1 MFSSTASALAL
12 FASLVTAQ
20 NSQYA
25 GLYFIQDTGAP
36 LVVERLDPVL
46 FPGAVGSHVHSV
58 VGANTFGPTVSFA
71 SLQQATCS
79 TVYVK
84 ADKSV
89 YWFPELYF
97 RSPQNGS
104 FIQVP
109 ERPEHKIYYFN
120 RAESNETIEEF
131 PNDFR
136 MLAGNSQ
143 LRSMPA
149 TAQGQSITQWY
160 CHGPPDEVSTGFPS
174 FTSCD
179 YGFAGS
185 IHFPHC
191 WNGNA
196 FDINNPYDHMSYPM
210 GDHADS
216 GYCPESHP
224 HVMPHIF
231 VEFWFNVN
239 QFNGYYTAND
249 KPWVLAMGDPTGY
262 GFHADFINGWQTG
275 VLLNAMKTCTIGE
288 SGAPLSN
295 CFDVYTQDEINACSI
310 APVVQETVTGWLDAL
325 PGCNPIQSGPA
336 NAVKPTCN
344 GNQATISGTSVAPAP
359 SGAASSSSP
368 NLPPTSS
375 SVANAAGTSSNL
387 NNKQQTSNTNTNTNA
402 NPTTSTIVQTTHVT
416 ASTTASATP
425 CPTASSTP
433 SVNAVLPPNWSYA
446 GCYTD
451 NLNPR
456 SLGTTGVQ
464 FAGLGVGQVTSSAC
478 VAYCAKSG
486 YNIAGTEYGS
496 QCFCDNALT
505 NSQVAPASVCITP
518 CQGNSSE
525 VCGGAA
531 ALSVF
536 ATTGTKLVVS
546 KRVVKRIVQ

>member
-1 MFSSTASALAL
+1 MFSTPIASVLAL
-12 FASLVTAQ
+12 IASFAAAQ
-20 NSQYA
+20 NSQFA

-46 FPGAVGSHVHSV
+46 FPGAVGSHVHSI

-71 SLQQATCS
+71 SLQEASCS
-79 TVYVK
+79 TVYIK

-97 RSPQNGS
+97 KSPQNGS

-109 ERPEHKIYYFN
+109 ERPEHKIYYLN

-136 MLAGNSQ
+136 MLAGNAA
-143 LRSMPA
+143 LRSMP
-149 TAQGQSITQWY
+149 TTPQGQAITQWY
-160 CHGPPDEVSTGFPS
+160 CHGPPDEVGTGFPS

-196 FDINNPYDHMSYPM
+196 FDINNPDAHMSYPM
-210 GDHADS
+210 GNHADS

-231 VEFWFNVN
+231 VEFWFDVN
-239 QFNGYYTAND
+239 PFNGHYTQND
-249 KPWVLAMGDPTGY
+249 NPWVLSMGDPTGY

-288 SGAPLSN
+288 SGAPLSD
-295 CFDVYTQDEINACSI
+295 CFEVYTQDEINACTI
-310 APVVQETVTGWLDAL
+310 APVVDETVTGWLDTL
-325 PGCNPIQSGPA
+325 PGCNPIQAGPA

-344 GNQATISGTSVAPAP
+344 GNQVTLNGTSV
-359 SGAASSSSP
+359 SP
-368 NLPPTSS
+368 PPTGTTSS
-375 SVANAAGTSSNL
+375 SVATQTVGSTGGSTGNPNSSL
-387 NNKQQTSNTNTNTNA
+387 NNKQQSSTNTNTE
-402 NPTTSTIVQTTHVT
+402 PTTSAITQTTTVT

-425 CPTASSTP
+425 CPTVSSTP
-433 SVNAVLPPNWSYA
+433 TVNATLPPNWSYA

-456 SLGTTGVQ
+456 SLGTTGVL
-464 FAGLGVGQVTSSAC
+464 FAGIGVGQVTSTAC
-478 VAYCAKSG
+478 VAYCAKNG
-486 YNIAGTEYGS
+486 FNIAGTEFGS
-496 QCFCDNALT
+496 QCFCDNVLT
-505 NSQVAPASVCITP
+505 NSQVAPASVCDVP